1 MFLFDE
7 CKRVCNAFCCCW
19 LLLLFALYQIAAR
32 FHASECVEICFGCR
46 ALVTWCVNNCDE
58 WMNERTNGKK
68 EANIYKQK
76 RQRILFILHHSANK
90 HSLTLPFIHHRMSVK
105 MHTNRSPFLSSH
117 FTCQKLN
124 LMHHVVLPQFS
135 IQFQWNATMHSR
147 VTFLCSPSRTWC
159 LLCWICYNF
168 FLSFTLSLSYPF
180 FPFHSHL
187 TTVGF
192 NSLPFN
198 SLNILPLIQIR
209 HATAD
214 THTHTPMRLHK

>member
-1 MFLFDE
+1 
-7 CKRVCNAFCCCW
+7 
-19 LLLLFALYQIAAR
+19 
-32 FHASECVEICFGCR
+32 
-46 ALVTWCVNNCDE
+46 
-58 WMNERTNGKK
+58 
-68 EANIYKQK
+68 
-76 RQRILFILHHSANK
+76 
-90 HSLTLPFIHHRMSVK
+90 
-105 MHTNRSPFLSSH
+105 
-117 FTCQKLN
+117 
-124 LMHHVVLPQFS
+124 MHHVVLPQFS

-147 VTFLCSPSRTWC
+147 VTFLCSPNRTWC

-214 THTHTPMRLHK
+214 THAHMHTLTLPCVCTNESNEIVALNKTISVSFYAMLE